1 MDLTKVVELIR
12 GPKGTQVRLTIEG
25 KDDPASRHVVILT
38 RDVIKLEDQEA
49 KAKLIE
55 LPDDRGGTNRI
66 GVIDVPSFYAPVGS
80 DAHNY
85 ISVDVAKLIKK
96 LEQEKVAG
104 IILDMRSNPGGS
116 LEEAIRFTGLF
127 IKKGPVVLARNTE
140 GQVQVD
146 SIAESYHALFR
157 AARRPASTATARPPR
172 KSPPPPC
179 RITTARSSS
188 ATSPRTAKAR
198 CKISRT
204 STRLSGQPRRPPPMI
219 PAPSKS
225 PSASFTGSP
234 ALPRN

>member
-1 MDLTKVVELIR
+1 M
-12 GPKGTQVRLTIEG
+12 
-25 KDDPASRHVVILT
+25 ILT
-38 RDVIKLEDQEA
+38 RDDIKLEDQEA

-146 SIAESYHALFR
+146 SIAEFRRALFR
-157 AARRPASTATARPPR
+157 AARRPRQPLQRVRRGNRRRRLAGLWPRARRRRHFHARQGHGAKSHAPR
-172 KSPPPPC
+172 LVYLAGHAG
-179 RITTARSSS
+179 RHERSRHPQNHHQQIL
-188 ATSPRTAKAR
+188 PR
-198 CKISRT
+198 
-204 STRLSGQPRRPPPMI
+204 
-219 PAPSKS
+219 
-225 PSASFTGSP
+225 SP